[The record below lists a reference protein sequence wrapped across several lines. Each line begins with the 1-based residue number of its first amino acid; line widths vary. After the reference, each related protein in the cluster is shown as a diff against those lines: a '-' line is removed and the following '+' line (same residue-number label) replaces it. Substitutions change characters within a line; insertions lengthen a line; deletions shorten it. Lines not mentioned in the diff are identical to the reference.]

1 MEEAAGIQ
9 GFGYIPKIN
18 GPSDIPEEFLSFAG
32 EIYDSYG
39 ELDGDELEGLN
50 HSEMPWIKAK
60 GNLKSWQES
69 NQEISVND
77 MKEYYRWR
85 FYYE

>member
-1 MEEAAGIQ
+1 MSSWKGITSLEEATGIQ

-39 ELDGDELEGLN
+39 ELDGDKL
-50 HSEMPWIKAK
+50 
-60 GNLKSWQES
+60 
-69 NQEISVND
+69 V
-77 MKEYYRWR
+77 
-85 FYYE
+85 